1 MAEIEKDDLFSD
13 ELLMAPLVLAKNL
26 EVAVNTAKQLVDTF
40 AKIGKDISG
49 ATSTTALRKATGE
62 LTTEQQ
68 ELIKVQNQL
77 AVALA
82 KNSDEYRE
90 QQARLI
96 AVKKELKEKSVLGEK
111 DAKTIDKQTS
121 SLIELRA
128 ALDKNRAA
136 FSSMRSESERTSKG
150 GQELLSIIQK
160 QDQQVKELSATIGK
174 HTDNVGNYEGAMRKL
189 KDEIRA
195 SQGEMIGIAAT
206 LGTSSKEF
214 IKAAEKT
221 GQLKDELQDM
231 QQAAN
236 AVSGSPFENF
246 GTSLGLVGSKL
257 KNLDFKGAA
266 DAAKQFAAISRGIT
280 FKEAIGGVTDF
291 GKTALTVG
299 RALLTNPLV
308 LLAAVIIG
316 IAVAVVSLKDKIKPL
331 SDAFNFLG
339 DIINGVVQAGKD
351 FLDWVGLTTFAADEK
366 SEAIISG
373 AEKELVAIQKRYDDE
388 IDFANAANKKT
399 LGLEKE
405 KWKAIL
411 DQARIGDKEFLKL
424 AKESSSNLTEEQL
437 KRWATIGETIKEA
450 NKQLRIIG
458 IKEGQ
463 ENLKAQEELHKQ
475 EQKQREENEKAR
487 TAERLREKG
496 AFFQLNQ
503 FRINNTINAN
513 QLILQNQEKSDE
525 ERFLAAE
532 NAMKA
537 RIELADLE
545 FENAI
550 AKAKGSE
557 VVLLKEQQEQKVTFA
572 TLQGIKDR
580 QDIEEQARQ
589 KRLKSDREIAE
600 TTTKG
605 LQRVAQF
612 DIDTIKNQVAQN
624 KKTKEQGAAE
634 ILEIEK
640 ELAQKTIEENIKA
653 LEVIL
658 QTELLTKDERK
669 AIDQELFNF
678 RSQLADELFKNTQ
691 DKNNET
697 QVSEEERLS
706 RLTNI
711 YQNFADSVGLIFNT
725 LTDNRLQNLDLESEA
740 LQSKMENELRM
751 AGENEEAKAKI
762 QNDFARKQ
770 VDIERKRIDLQRR
783 QAMFNKATGA
793 IEAAINTAVA
803 VTKVL
808 ATPPLAISIG
818 IFGAAQVA
826 AILAKQIPTFSE
838 GGIHKG
844 GLLIAGEKGI
854 EKIEVPG
861 HAPFLSPDAA
871 TLLNAPAGTKI
882 TSNEET
888 MKQLAG
894 SQLFYERKNDKKSNA
909 DSHEIIKEL
918 KKLGYIIENKKE
930 VHWSVSRKGIEKAFK
945 SAQTMTYWL
954 DNFYG

>member
-26 EVAVNTAKQLVDTF
+26 EVAVNTAKQLITVF
-40 AKIGKDISG
+40 EKIGKDISG
-49 ATSTTALRKATGE
+49 ATSTSTLSDATSKLAIEQKE
-62 LTTEQQ
+62 LT
-68 ELIKVQNQL
+68 KVQNQL
-77 AVALA
+77 AIAMA

-121 SLIELRA
+121 SLTELRA

-136 FSSMRSESERTSKG
+136 FSSMRSESERTSKE
-150 GQELLSIIQK
+150 GQALLSIIQK

-214 IKAAEKT
+214 VKAAEKT

-266 DAAKQFAAISRGIT
+266 AAAKQFAAISRGIT

-299 RALLTNPLV
+299 RALLTNPLI

-316 IAVAVVSLKDKIKPL
+316 IAVAIVQLKDKIKPL
-331 SDAFNFLG
+331 SDAFDFLG
-339 DIINGVVQAGKD
+339 GIIDGVVQAGKD
-351 FLDWVGLTTFAADEK
+351 FLDFLNLTTFAADEK
-366 SEAIISG
+366 SDAIIAG
-373 AEKELVAIQKRYDDE
+373 AEKEINAIQKRYDDE
-388 IDFANAANKKT
+388 IEFANAANKKT
-399 LGLEKE
+399 LDLEKE
-405 KWKAIL
+405 KWRAIL
-411 DQARIGDKEFLKL
+411 DQAHIGNSEFLKL
-424 AKESSSNLTEEQL
+424 SAESSSEMKEEQR
-437 KRWATIGETIKEA
+437 KRWDAIMDTIKEA
-450 NKQLRIIG
+450 NKQIKIIG

-463 ENLKAQEELHKQ
+463 EALKVQEEL
-475 EQKQREENEKAR
+475 QKEEKKRREENEKQR
-487 TAERLREKG
+487 IAEALREKG

-513 QLILQNQEKSDE
+513 QLILQNQEKSE
-525 ERFLAAE
+525 AERILAAE
-532 NAMKA
+532 TAAKA
-537 RIELADLE
+537 RIELANLE
-545 FENAI
+545 FENAVS
-550 AKAKGSE
+550 KAKGSE
-557 VVLLKEQQEQKVTFA
+557 VVLLKEQQEQKITFA
-572 TLQGIKDR
+572 TLQGTKDR
-580 QDIEEQARQ
+580 QDINEQARQ
-589 KRLKSDREIAE
+589 KRLQEDRKIAE
-600 TTTKG
+600 DTIRG

-612 DIDTIKNQVAQN
+612 DIDIIKNQVAQN

-653 LEVIL
+653 LEAIL
-658 QTELLTKDERK
+658 KSNLLTKDEIK
-669 AIDQELFNF
+669 AIDKELFDF

-697 QVSEEERLS
+697 QISEEERLS

-740 LQSKMENELRM
+740 LQTKMDNELRM
-751 AGENEEAKAKI
+751 AGENEEAKSKI

-770 VDIERKRIDLQRR
+770 ADIERKRIDLQRR
-783 QAMFNKATGA
+783 QAMFDKATGA
-793 IEAAINTAVA
+793 VQAAINTAVS

-808 ATPPLAISIG
+808 SVPPLAASIA

-826 AILAKQIPTFSE
+826 AILAKQIPAFSE

-844 GLLIAGEKGI
+844 GLLIAGEKGF

-861 HAPFLSPDAA
+861 HAPFLSPNTAS
-871 TLLNAPAGTKI
+871 LLNLPENTKI

-894 SQLFYERKNDKKSNA
+894 SQLFYERKNDKKDNQ
-909 DSHEIIKEL
+909 DSREIIKEL

-945 SAQTMTYWL
+945 SAQTITYWL
-954 DNFYG
+954 DNFYK